1 MIKCFIIQKGKQK
14 YLDMIK
20 FHKEDFETPKQ
31 VVKYLKARYGIGEY
45 YLENC
50 KKIFGE
56 EEITLVIEQNEA
68 RYWNN
73 LCSKNF

>member
-31 VVKYLKARYGIGEY
+31 VDK
-45 YLENC
+45 
-50 KKIFGE
+50 
-56 EEITLVIEQNEA
+56 
-68 RYWNN
+68 
-73 LCSKNF
+73 

>member
-50 KKIFGE
+50 KK
-56 EEITLVIEQNEA
+56 
-68 RYWNN
+68 
-73 LCSKNF
+73 